1 MKHVVD
7 NTWQPNASINN
18 LFTRASIIATIRRF
32 FSDRNIL
39 EVDTPSLSQATV
51 PDVHIDSFQTTFFK
65 PGVRTSKKELYLI
78 TSPEYHMKRL
88 LVAGIGP
95 IYQICHCFRNRELG
109 PLHNPE
115 FTMLEWYRPQYNIYQ
130 LMNEVNEL
138 IDKIIHC
145 GIAEKISYQDVFI
158 RHLNIDP
165 LATPIKELKQ
175 IVKLLPGDSSNFI
188 NESYDTLLQ
197 LLLSHLVTSLVEF
210 EKPIFIYNFPIS
222 QASLATINLD
232 DERVAERFELYYQ
245 GVELANGFQELTDSI
260 EHRRRFECDNNIRTI
275 IGKNKQ
281 PIDNKFLTAIK
292 QGLPRCSGV
301 SLGVDRLIMI
311 ALKIKELRQVI
322 TFSIDRC

>member
-1 MKHVVD
+1 MD
-7 NTWQPNASINN
+7 NTWKPNASINN
-18 LFTRASIIATIRRF
+18 LLNRAAIIATVRRF
-32 FSDRNIL
+32 FYDRNIL

-51 PDVHIDSFQTTFFK
+51 PDVHIDSFKTIFFK
-65 PGVRTSKKELYLI
+65 PGTTAKQELYLI

-109 PLHNPE
+109 DLHNPE

-138 IDKIIHC
+138 IDKIIYC
-145 GIAEKISYQDVFI
+145 GIADKISYQDVFI

-165 LATPIKELKQ
+165 LSSSIKELKQ
-175 IVKLLPGDSSNFI
+175 IVKLLPGDLSNFI

-197 LLLSHLVTSLVEF
+197 LLLSHLVTSVVGF

-260 EHRRRFECDNNIRTI
+260 EHYRRFKYDNHLRTI

-281 PIDNKFLTAIK
+281 PIDNKFLTAIQ

-301 SLGVDRLIMI
+301 SLGVDRLIML
-311 ALKIKELRQVI
+311 ALKMKDLSQVI
-322 TFSIDRC
+322 AFSVDRC

>member
-1 MKHVVD
+1 MKYVVD
-7 NTWQPNASINN
+7 NTWKPNASINN
-18 LFTRASIIATIRRF
+18 LFNRAAIIATIRRF
-32 FSDRNIL
+32 FADRNIL

-65 PGVRTSKKELYLI
+65 PGSTEKQELYLI

-109 PLHNPE
+109 AVHNPE

-145 GIAEKISYQDVFI
+145 GKAEKISYQDVFI

-165 LATPIKELKQ
+165 LSIPIKELKQ

-197 LLLSHLVTSLVEF
+197 LLLSHLVTSLVGF

-245 GVELANGFQELTDSI
+245 GVELANGFHELTDSI
-260 EHRRRFECDNNIRTI
+260 EHRRRFEYDNNIRTI

-281 PIDNKFLTAIK
+281 PLDNKFLTAIQ

-301 SLGVDRLIMI
+301 SLGIDRLIML
-311 ALKIKELRQVI
+311 ALKMKKLSQVI
-322 TFSIDRC
+322 AFSVDRC